1 MRRRDFIGLVGGA
14 VVGWPLAARAQ
25 QASIPVVGFLDAS
38 NPSRVAPYVS
48 AFRDGLQKAG
58 FVENRN
64 VQIEYRFAD
73 DHYDRLP
80 ALASELIEHH
90 AAVIAAD
97 PRAVVEAQRLT
108 QTIPIVFMA
117 GADPVRRGFVASL
130 NRPGGNLTGVTILAG
145 DLNGKRFGLLHDM
158 VPEAAVIGVLSDP
171 KKPDRDFAEQEVQ
184 AAARSL
190 GVKVSVIAAGT
201 QSEIEAAFATF
212 AREGVDAVFVINS
225 FFFWVVSDRLDEL
238 ALQHRMAL
246 SGELRNFSDG
256 GALMSYGP
264 DLEEAWRQAGVY
276 TARILKGE
284 KPADL
289 PVQQPTKYELIIN
302 LKTAKALGLP
312 IPQSVVLLADE
323 VIE

>member
-1 MRRRDFIGLVGGA
+1 M
-14 VVGWPLAARAQ
+14 
-25 QASIPVVGFLDAS
+25 VGFLIGATRERFKAS
-38 NPSRVAPYVS
+38 LS

-58 FVENRN
+58 FVESRN

-80 ALASELIEHH
+80 ALAAELIEHH
-90 AAVIAAD
+90 VAVIAVD
-97 PRAVVEAQRLT
+97 PLAVVAAQRLT
-108 QTIPIVFMA
+108 QIIPIVFMA
-117 GADPVRRGFVASL
+117 GSDPVRRGFVTSL
-130 NRPGGNLTGVTILAG
+130 NRPGGNLTGVTLLAG

-158 VPEAAVIGVLSDP
+158 VPEAAVIGVLFDP
-171 KKPDRDFAEQEVQ
+171 KKAEREFGEQEVR
-184 AAARSL
+184 AAARNL
-190 GVKVSVIAAGT
+190 GVTILPIEAGT
-201 QSEIEAAFATF
+201 ESEIEAAFATF
-212 AREGVDAVFVINS
+212 AREDVRAVFVINS
-225 FFFWVVSDRLDEL
+225 YFFWVVSDRLDEL

-246 SGELRNFSDG
+246 SGELRKFIDG

-264 DLEEAWRQAGVY
+264 DLAEAWRQVGVY

-289 PVQQPTKYELIIN
+289 PVQQPTKYDLAIN
-302 LKTAKALGLP
+302 LKTAKALGLT

>member
-1 MRRRDFIGLVGGA
+1 M
-14 VVGWPLAARAQ
+14 
-25 QASIPVVGFLDAS
+25 
-38 NPSRVAPYVS
+38 S

-58 FVENRN
+58 FVESRN

-80 ALASELIEHH
+80 ALAAELIEHH
-90 AAVIAAD
+90 VAAIAVD
-97 PRAVVEAQRLT
+97 PLAVVVAQRLT
-108 QTIPIVFMA
+108 QTIPIIFMA
-117 GADPVRRGFVASL
+117 GADPVRRGFVTSL
-130 NRPGGNLTGVTILAG
+130 NRPGGNLTGVTLLAG

-171 KKPDRDFAEQEVQ
+171 NKAEREFGEQEVQ
-184 AAARSL
+184 AAARNL
-190 GVKVSVIAAGT
+190 GVTILMIEAGAE
-201 QSEIEAAFATF
+201 SEIEAAFATF
-212 AREGVDAVFVINS
+212 ARENVRAVFVINS
-225 FFFWVVSDRLDEL
+225 YFFYVVSDRLDEL

-246 SGELRNFSDG
+246 SGELRKFIDG

-264 DLEEAWRQAGVY
+264 DLEEAWRQVGLY

-289 PVQQPTKYELIIN
+289 PVQQPTKYELVIN
-302 LKTAKALGLP
+302 LKTAKALGLT
-312 IPQSVVLLADE
+312 IPQPVVLLADE

>member
-1 MRRRDFIGLVGGA
+1 M
-14 VVGWPLAARAQ
+14 
-25 QASIPVVGFLDAS
+25 
-38 NPSRVAPYVS
+38 
-48 AFRDGLQKAG
+48 
-58 FVENRN
+58 
-64 VQIEYRFAD
+64 
-73 DHYDRLP
+73 
-80 ALASELIEHH
+80 
-90 AAVIAAD
+90 
-97 PRAVVEAQRLT
+97 T
-108 QTIPIVFMA
+108 QTIPIVFMS

-158 VPEAAVIGVLSDP
+158 VPQAAVIGVLSDP
-171 KKPDRDFAEQEVQ
+171 KKVDRAFSEQEVE

-190 GVKVSVIAAGT
+190 GMTALLIVAGT
-201 QSEIEAAFATF
+201 ESDIEAAFATF
-212 AREGVDAVFVINS
+212 AREGVRAVFVINS
-225 FFFWVVSDRLDEL
+225 FYFWVISDRLDEL

-246 SGELRNFSDG
+246 SGELRKFING

-264 DLEEAWRQAGVY
+264 NPEEAWRQVGVY

-289 PVQQPTKYELIIN
+289 PVQQPTKYDLVIN
-302 LKTAKALGLP
+302 FKTANALGLT